1 MSDFQ
6 PIPNPQKGKEMPM
19 EIRLVIAMVLML
31 AVLFVTPY
39 FYKPTP
45 EAPPKKQEAAQSQ
58 PAKSQPAPA
67 APAAGAAAPASAVPA
82 APAGA
87 TVAAREEVAVLENDL
102 FKIQVTNRGALVK
115 SWVLKKYKDSHGKP
129 LDLVSVAGVKKNG
142 YPFSIMIKGREG
154 WAPVNDALFV
164 ATAVDGGYEFAY
176 SDGRGSAKKS
186 IRLKKGSYLVQVS
199 SELLEGSVAVPHLLA
214 WRGGFGDESVI
225 NLAAAKHSL
234 SFDVAENKLVTN
246 DAKHAQDGPKS
257 KAGNFAFAG
266 LEDAYFALV
275 ALPASGTNLELLTIN
290 DMIPDKDGKDEAIV
304 GGAIGGAGRNQMS
317 LFVGPKDYDLLKSI
331 DPKLE
336 GLIDFDWT
344 SIMAKYLFLALHYV
358 NDNWVKNWGWSII
371 LVTIVINILLLP
383 LKISSLQSMRKMA
396 LVQPEMNAINE
407 RYKGMSLKDP
417 KMANKNEEIMALYKK
432 HGVNPAGGCLP
443 LVLQFPFL
451 FAFYAVLS
459 VSIEL
464 RQASWLWVADLSQPE
479 TIAIRI
485 LPLVMIGTQFW
496 LQKMTPA
503 TGGDPAQQK
512 MMMFMPLVFGFMF
525 YGASSGLVLYWLT
538 GNLVGIVQQLA
549 FNKLMPAPAAAT
561 VVKAPAPKKKSK

>member
-45 EAPPKKQEAAQSQ
+45 EAPPKKQEAAK
-58 PAKSQPAPA
+58 AQPAPA
-67 APAAGAAAPASAVPA
+67 APAPAANAPAVPA

-87 TVAAREEVAVLENDL
+87 TAAVKEEVSVIESDL
-102 FKIQVTNRGALVK
+102 FKIEVTNRGALVK
-115 SWVLKKYKDSHGKP
+115 SWVLKKYKDSNGKP

-142 YPFSIMIKGREG
+142 YPFSMMIKGREG

-176 SDGRGSAKKS
+176 SDGRMSAKKS
-186 IRLKKGSYLVQVS
+186 IRLKKGSYILQVA
-199 SELLEGSVAVPHLLA
+199 SELFEGSVAVPHLLA
-214 WRGGFGDESVI
+214 WRGGFGDASVI
-225 NLAAAKHSL
+225 NAAAAKHSL

-246 DAKHAQDGPKS
+246 DAKHAEGGPKS

-266 LEDAYFALV
+266 LEDAYFAMV
-275 ALPASGTNLELLTIN
+275 VLPASGSNLELLTIN

-304 GGAIGGAGRNQMS
+304 GGAIGGAGRNQLSM
-317 LFVGPKDYDLLKSI
+317 FVGPKDYDLLKSI

-336 GLIDFDWT
+336 GLIDFGWT

-358 NDNWVKNWGWSII
+358 NDNWVKSWGWSII

-396 LVQPEMNAINE
+396 LVQPEMNAIND
-407 RYKGMSLKDP
+407 RYKGLSMKDP

-451 FAFYAVLS
+451 FAFYAVLG

-479 TIAIRI
+479 TLAIRV

-496 LQKMTPA
+496 LQRMTPA

-525 YGASSGLVLYWLT
+525 YGATSGLVLYWLT

-549 FNKLMPAPAAAT
+549 FNKLMPAPAAA
-561 VVKAPAPKKKSK
+561 VVAKAPAPKKKSK